1 MPIKN
6 PILRHHSG
14 VPLVPSLPPDRAR
27 ESGIAVWTRAC
38 GAGRSVARRLNERH
52 GRKAERAAQELAAAN
67 KAKARAEA
75 VRVEAESPATFL
87 SGHDT
92 QPEDGG
98 SAEAPSPAFE

>member
-38 GAGRSVARRLNERH
+38 GAGRSVARRDRDSS
-52 GRKAERAAQELAAAN
+52 G
-67 KAKARAEA
+67 AR
-75 VRVEAESPATFL
+75 
-87 SGHDT
+87 
-92 QPEDGG
+92 
-98 SAEAPSPAFE
+98 